1 MTWFTKIIIRCSGQI
16 LQRRSNVVPLKEEL
30 ISELPAAKRNHKE
43 SIDILQ
49 VLSRLQEN
57 YRTALILFYYHDNS
71 IKIISNIL
79 DIPESTV
86 KTNLSRGKLALKKFM
101 KARKK
106 AEHEK
111 ELKAVFEKKKS
122 RRKRFFK
129 Q

>member
-1 MTWFTKIIIRCSGQI
+1 MTWFTKIIICCSGQI

-30 ISELPAAKRNHKE
+30 ISELPAAERNHKE

-71 IKIISNIL
+71 IKIISDIL

-101 KARKK
+101 KARNK